1 MTVTFDA
8 ATEARIQQQ
17 IDCGNYRDPSEV
29 VAHAVGLIATEN
41 DFFLRNKEAMLER
54 LEESMEQAERG
65 QTIPGEQVR
74 EMVARQIA
82 EHRSLRAG

>member
-1 MTVTFDA
+1 MTVTLDA

-17 IDCGNYRDPSEV
+17 IDSGNYRDPAEF
-29 VAHAVGLIATEN
+29 VAHAVSLIATEN
-41 DFFLRNKEAMLER
+41 DFIFRNKEALLER
-54 LEESMEQAERG
+54 LDESMEQAERG
-65 QTIPGEQVR
+65 ETIPGDQVR